1 MSTFEQNPLESTL
14 SQIGT
19 EQTQIVQ
26 VSDFFKAPELV
37 VEAASSHRYAY
48 INPHYPGIRASVEAG
63 LLAGLCE
70 AVSDL
75 VATHSGAEK
84 RDWIGRAWYSIV
96 THPKERLTPIQRLP
110 HFDGFDE
117 SQLAVMIYLNQ
128 TKHGGTGFYRHLST
142 GFERVTEAR
151 YPSYK
156 TALETGVQKSGLPPA
171 QYIEDGAPHFE
182 QIFESDASFNSLILY
197 PGTILHSGAIN
208 NQVELPAD
216 SKTGRLTI
224 NGFFRPAQ

>member
-1 MSTFEQNPLESTL
+1 MSTFEQNQSKATL
-14 SQIGT
+14 IKIGA

-37 VEAASSHRYAY
+37 VEAASSHRYAH
-48 INPHYPGIRASVEAG
+48 INPHYPGIRANVEPV
-63 LLAGLCE
+63 LLAGLCK

-75 VATHSGAEK
+75 AATQFGAQK
-84 RDWIGRAWYSIV
+84 RDWMGQAWYSIV

-117 SQLAVMIYLNQ
+117 TQLAVMIYLNQ
-128 TKHGGTGFYRHLST
+128 TEHGGTGFYRHLST

-156 TALETGVQKSGLPPA
+156 ASLESDVQQSGLPPA
-171 QYIEDGAPHFE
+171 RYIEDGAPHFE
-182 QIFESDASFNSLILY
+182 KIFASDASFNSLILY
-197 PGTILHSGAIN
+197 PGMSLHSGVIDNVAP
-208 NQVELPAD
+208 LPSD
-216 SKTGRLTI
+216 PQQGRLTI
-224 NGFFRPAQ
+224 NGFFRPRH